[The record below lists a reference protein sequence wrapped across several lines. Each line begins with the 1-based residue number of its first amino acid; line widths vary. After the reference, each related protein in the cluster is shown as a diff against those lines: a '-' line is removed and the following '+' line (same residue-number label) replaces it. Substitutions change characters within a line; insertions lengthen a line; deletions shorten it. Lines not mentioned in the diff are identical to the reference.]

1 MNSSEKKLESVKEL
15 RSNLQRVVI
24 ESVKEKILEDFEI
37 QYLKKFVKMLVS
49 YQVFS
54 LQDLTVQLLKNEDY
68 ADEHLRILK
77 KIQNTTSI
85 NSKSFPNV
93 LNYFE
98 TILIHA

>member
-49 YQVFS
+49 YQVFP

-77 KIQNTTSI
+77 KIQNNTSI

-98 TILIHA
+98 TILIYA

>member
-24 ESVKEKILEDFEI
+24 ESVKEMILEDFEI